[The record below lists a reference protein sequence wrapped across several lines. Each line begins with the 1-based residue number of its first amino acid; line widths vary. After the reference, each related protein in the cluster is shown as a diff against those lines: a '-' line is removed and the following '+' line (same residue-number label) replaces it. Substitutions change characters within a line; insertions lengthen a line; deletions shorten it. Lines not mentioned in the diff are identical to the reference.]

1 MGNKKRNMLVNLQS
15 VRSEGTNPREIGYVN
30 TTDNDYQKKKNNKP
44 QKPTH
49 VK

>member
-30 TTDNDYQKKKNNKP
+30 TTDNDYQKKKTTNHKNP
-44 QKPTH
+44 PM
-49 VK
+49 